1 MRGFLLLLLLRPEAP
16 ALAQNVEISVRPDT
30 IYVESIAANVV
41 PMERVFFH
49 IVVHNALTAAIEL
62 EWLRF
67 DIANSSGILFS
78 GQYSGRALTEL
89 FDSAIDRKRIEPTE
103 KGTLKIGTDERKAI
117 SDLFLDL
124 PKGFIGE
131 SVIVE
136 VDYKSGDK
144 AGSEKASS
152 ILKRVE
158 GFSAR
163 LPFEGVWYVAAEH

>member
-78 GQYSGRALTEL
+78 GQYSGKALTEL
-89 FDSAIDRKRIEPTE
+89 FDSAIDRKRIAPTK
-103 KGTLKIGTDERKAI
+103 KGTLVINPDERKAI
-117 SDLFLDL
+117 SDVFLDL
-124 PKGFIGE
+124 PRGFIGE
-131 SVIVE
+131 SLIVE
-136 VDYKSGDK
+136 VDYKSQGK
-144 AGSEKASS
+144 GASQTTS
-152 ILKRVE
+152 AQLK
-158 GFSAR
+158 
-163 LPFEGVWYVAAEH
+163 